1 LGADRPD
8 LSLQKHTV
16 GGLNQTD
23 LHKYIHKHVIDKF
36 YTCVDSAIQSEWR
49 RAERKEVS
57 PQTARYFEIRCNKYL
72 KPAFGD
78 FAPDEIRYPQIV
90 ALVDQLTDQ
99 ELHPATIRQIL
110 VALKKVLQWTLIHG
124 HIAGLP
130 AFPTVRSQST
140 PRGSFTPREVLRLWH
155 SARHLMQETERQSEP
170 THRDRMG
177 GVFSRNQPIAVEMR
191 WLIALMING
200 FMRPTD
206 LKNIKHR
213 HVELVKGQYTY
224 LRLNLPESK
233 KHTETIIT
241 LRPAVRAY
249 ETLRVW
255 ARSMDCGGPDN
266 YLFFPSIE
274 DRKKAMM
281 AMDFQFR
288 RILDHAGLRE
298 GKRGQTRSIY
308 SLRHTALTFRLIY
321 GKGIDLLTLA
331 KNARTSVEMVEKFY
345 ASELNAE
352 LNVAMLQSKRTMAR
366 ARAG

>member
-1 LGADRPD
+1 LGANRPD
-8 LSLQKHTV
+8 LRLQKHTV
-16 GGLNQTD
+16 GALDQKD
-23 LHKYIHKHVIDKF
+23 LYKYIHKHVIDKL
-36 YTCVDSAIQSEWR
+36 YTCVDAAVQSEWR
-49 RAERKEVS
+49 RAERNEIS
-57 PQTARYFEIRCNKYL
+57 LQTARYFEIRCNKYL

-90 ALVDQLTDQ
+90 AFVDQLTDQ

-110 VALKKVLQWTLIHG
+110 VALKKVLQWALIHG

-130 AFPTVRSQST
+130 AFPIVRSQST
-140 PRGSFTPREVLRLWH
+140 PRGGFTPREVLKLWH
-155 SARHLMQETERQSEP
+155 SARNLMRQTEHHSEL

-177 GVFSRNQPIAVEMR
+177 GVFSKSQPIAEEMR

-213 HVELVKGQYTY
+213 HVEVVKGQHTY

-249 ETLRVW
+249 EALKNHARLR
-255 ARSMDCGGPDN
+255 DCAKPDD
-266 YLFFPSIE
+266 YLFFPKIE
-274 DRKKAMM
+274 DRKKTMM

-298 GKRGQTRSIY
+298 GKRGQTRTIY
-308 SLRHTALTFRLIY
+308 SLRHTALTLRLIY

-352 LNVAMLQSKRTMAR
+352 LNVAMLQSKRTVAR
-366 ARAG
+366 TRAG

>member
-1 LGADRPD
+1 LGANRPD
-8 LSLQKHTV
+8 LRIQKHTV
-16 GGLNQTD
+16 GGLNQKD
-23 LHKYIHKHVIDKF
+23 LYKYIHKHVIDKS
-36 YTCVDSAIQSEWR
+36 YTCVDATIQSEWR
-49 RAERKEVS
+49 RAERNEIS

-72 KPAFGD
+72 KPAFAD

-90 ALVDQLTDQ
+90 AFVDQLTDQ
-99 ELHPATIRQIL
+99 GLHPATIRQIL
-110 VALKKVLQWTLIHG
+110 VALKKVLQWALIHG

-140 PRGSFTPREVLRLWH
+140 PRGGFTPREVLKLWH
-155 SARHLMQETERQSEP
+155 SARRLMGATEAQLP
-170 THRDRMG
+170 LTHRDRIG
-177 GVFSRNQPIAVEMR
+177 GVFSKSQPIAEEMR

-213 HVELVKGQYTY
+213 HVEVIRGQHTY

-249 ETLRVW
+249 EALKDRAW
-255 ARSMDCGGPDN
+255 SCDCAKPDD
-266 YLFFPSIE
+266 YLFFPRLE

-288 RILDHAGLRE
+288 RVLDHAGLRE

-352 LNVAMLQSKRTMAR
+352 LNVAMLQSKRTIAR
-366 ARAG
+366 TRAG